1 MAGEEDRAKGTW
13 DKTKGS
19 VKEAAGKAT
28 DDDRLANEG
37 RLDQAKGGV
46 KKAIGKGKDAA
57 EDVKESVK
65 DATS

>member
-28 DDDRLANEG
+28 NDERLANEG
-37 RLDQAKGGV
+37 RMDQAKGGM
-46 KKAIGKGKDAA
+46 KKGLARGR
-57 EDVKESVK
+57 
-65 DATS
+65 TPPRT